1 MEHEDMMR
9 IWWGYDEDWK
19 EESQAEFT

>member
-19 EESQAEFT
+19 AESQAEFT